1 MASTGFD
8 RWVASLREREARRHL
23 RPGARVCD
31 LGCGPEA
38 WLLGTLGDAGRRVG
52 FDHQPVRAR
61 PPGVAFVRGD
71 VTRALPFRDA
81 SFDHVTMLAVLEHL
95 KAPERA
101 LGEAFRILAPGGSLI
116 LTWPAGIVDPLLHV
130 LHAIGVVGADM
141 ESGDHQ
147 PRRPWTAWRD
157 VLLGIGFA
165 EVLHR
170 RFELGVNHLAVARKP
185 ARGGELGPAIGTHP
199 PAAGGR

>member
-1 MASTGFD
+1 MSSTGFD

-23 RPGARVCD
+23 RPGTRVCD

-38 WLLGTLGDAGRRVG
+38 WFLGTLGDARRRVG
-52 FDHQPVRAR
+52 FDHQPVRVR
-61 PPGVAFVRGD
+61 PAGVAFVRGD
-71 VTRALPFRDA
+71 VTRTLPFRDA

-95 KAPERA
+95 KAPEVA
-101 LGEAFRILAPGGSLI
+101 LAEAFRILAPGGSLV
-116 LTWPAGIVDPLLHV
+116 LTWPAGVVDPLLHV
-130 LHAIGVVGADM
+130 LHAIGIVGADM

-165 EVLHR
+165 EVRHR
-170 RFELGVNHLAVARKP
+170 RFELGVNHIAVARKS
-185 ARGGELGPAIGTHP
+185 AHGAGLGAANVPRVPT
-199 PAAGGR
+199 AGGR